1 MEDKRG
7 IKQEFSPSEE
17 GSPTP
22 SDAKTPSPMSA
33 GSPPPPGSPSEVSS
47 DHPHSPVF
55 EQGGPSRIALVI
67 KIPSSSNEEDF
78 FADVTW
84 DAKFAKWLFGD
95 FHHDLLRLPG
105 DGKVIIISDSDEEKD
120 AREEATTEAK
130 ATPSTTN
137 GKASTPA
144 ATPADADEDPSSM
157 PHVSS
162 DGLAL
167 GQDTCKSSGG
177 GDEAHAP

>member
-55 EQGGPSRIALVI
+55 EQGRPSRIALVI

-84 DAKFAKWLFGD
+84 DAKFAKRLFGD

-105 DGKVIIISDSDEEKD
+105 DGKVIIIRDPMKK
-120 AREEATTEAK
+120 RMRVRRPPLK
-130 ATPSTTN
+130 PRPRLLLLMGRLQLQLPPLLMLMKTPVQCH
-137 GKASTPA
+137 
-144 ATPADADEDPSSM
+144 M
-157 PHVSS
+157 
-162 DGLAL
+162 
-167 GQDTCKSSGG
+167 
-177 GDEAHAP
+177 